1 MTNLFTMLQNTAHS
15 RPDHIAIYFKDTTI
29 TYSQLFQYVCGA
41 ASAYKQYDIGLGDRV
56 AILMGNAPQF
66 PIAYYGLQALGAVAV
81 PGNPM
86 LKADEL
92 TYIYNNAE
100 VKAVVTTPQLLA
112 VVKETQSRVPS
123 LKHIFVCSG
132 DAQGSISFDP
142 LCQMPNPPVP
152 IVPDFDPK
160 IHPAVFMYTSGTTG
174 YPKGCMLSHHNII
187 VNSISTHEALRFG
200 AHSVTLGVLPLFHA
214 FAATVC
220 MHTVFES
227 GSSVVIVEKFA
238 PDTVLDQIEQHKVTF
253 MVMVPTMF
261 AAITQF
267 GSAGRE
273 KLASVEYCACGG
285 APLSEAVYDAFK
297 AKYGRSIIE
306 GFGPTEC
313 SPCTSVNPF
322 DGVQKLGSIGLP
334 LPGVEMKIFD
344 EQDHELPANETGEI
358 VVRGENIML
367 GYHHMP
373 EETAAAMTSG
383 WYHTGD
389 IGKKDEDGYFY
400 ILDRKKDML
409 LVGGLNVY
417 PREVEEVLAHHPVV
431 MEAAVVGEPDD
442 LRGESPVAFVVPK
455 PGAECSDREILK
467 WCRKRLAAYKVPKR
481 VVFREALPK
490 SATMKVLKRLL
501 REELQRKA

>member
-1 MTNLFTMLQNTAHS
+1 MTNLFTMLQNTALS
-15 RPDHIAIYFKDTTI
+15 KPDHIAIYYKDTSI
-29 TYSQLFQYVCGA
+29 TYGRLFQSVCGA
-41 ASAYKQYDIGLGDRV
+41 ANGYKQHSIGFGDRV
-56 AILMGNAPQF
+56 AILMGNIPQF

-112 VVKETQSRVPS
+112 VVKEVQSRVPS
-123 LKHIFVCSG
+123 LEHIFVCSG
-132 DAQGSISFDP
+132 DALGAINFDA
-142 LCQMPNPPVP
+142 LCQTPNAPVP
-152 IVPDFDPK
+152 VVPELDPK
-160 IHPAVFMYTSGTTG
+160 THPAVFMYTSGTTG

-187 VNSISTHEALRFG
+187 VNSISTHEALKFG
-200 AHSVTLGVLPLFHA
+200 PHSVTLGVLPLFHA

-267 GSAGRE
+267 GSDNPE

-285 APLSEAVYDAFK
+285 APLSEAVYNAFK
-297 AKYGRSIIE
+297 AKYGRTIIE

-334 LPGVEMKIFD
+334 LPGVEVKIFD
-344 EQDHELPANETGEI
+344 EQDNELPANQTGEI

-367 GYHHMP
+367 GYHNMP

-389 IGKKDEDGYFY
+389 IGKMDEDGYFY

-417 PREVEEVLAHHPVV
+417 PREVEEVLAHHPAV
-431 MEAAVVGEPDD
+431 MESAVVGEPDE
-442 LRGESPVAFVVPK
+442 LRGESPVAFVVLK
-455 PGAECSDREILK
+455 PGVQCSDREILK
-467 WCRKRLAAYKVPKR
+467 WCRQKLAAYKVPKR

-490 SATMKVLKRLL
+490 SATMKILKRLL
-501 REELQRKA
+501 REELLRGA